1 MACKCTQTTINATAG
16 GAITSPFSACTY
28 PLWINHV
35 SGCTGSALD
44 VHFGNP
50 GANFLFNVGQY
61 DYSEVGYATNNIGIN
76 VPNPIHTV
84 SIGGTIDVENYLH
97 MGDGVASG
105 DTPYSVYLGY
115 KAGETSK
122 NNKNSSYNTVVGND
136 SLGSG
141 GVLNAANHNVAVGY
155 QSLRSLTSGDYNT
168 VIGNGGGYNLTS
180 QSGNVYLGYGQGS
193 LETTEQNTLRIGNRA
208 QTPGRTTRP
217 LLQGDFETSGATIWG
232 SARIT
237 TLPPGDEGFVT
248 IDKDGYLHASKYTS
262 GPSINK
268 PISLMNTGP
277 WTANTTDAAGLPWNT
292 VGALP
297 GYRSV
302 SISGGTNAG
311 ATSSDWKGT
320 RVGIG
325 TGKPEVPFHVKAPY
339 GWAYVQSTET
349 SSYIASITSKE
360 IAYLGMAAEGGVK
373 SGSTT
378 WRIKSFTTPL
388 YLFGSPIGTG
398 FSLMRSSRYTA
409 GDASTQSITH
419 PFSVLGDTEN
429 LDGAMVIRGDNNLGG
444 IGGNKGVGIF
454 TAKPTKELTVVGSI
468 SGTGAIHST
477 DYMKWPNPAESMYL
491 GYGRPSGSTTS
502 SKNTMI
508 GWVDTTTAG
517 AMNGA
522 EGNTAVGWKTINNI
536 TSGELNVAIG
546 REAGD
551 SLTTGSLN
559 TFVGAYAGT
568 SITTQNANVYIGY
581 AQGWNLTE
589 SSILRIGNNHNFNG
603 EEPLIYG
610 NMNTSGLTINGTVE
624 IEGTLTGFGDGNTGG
639 NEYVGVV
646 GGVRA
651 TGTIQAPNLKFT
663 DSNEFTSIGN
673 NQFGVGSGTTNS
685 NGNTFVGY
693 GINTENALN
702 VSNFN
707 TSVGSRSMQYIGAAA
722 SSNTAVGYKS
732 LGKTETGD
740 ENTAIGSTSLRDNE
754 TGSFNIGIGSF
765 ALGGSDTAS
774 NNLAVGNYAMANAS
788 LDGEFNIAIGDFA
801 QVAITTANNNVT
813 VGRFSQTSMTT
824 GTFNTSIGDAASLSN
839 RTGVHN
845 VALGHKSSYGV
856 TSQSHSYN
864 TSIGSGSLSGITTG
878 GCNVA
883 VGNNA
888 GSGIGLGQAITTGS
902 NNITI
907 GCQTN
912 IKDGTGSNQINIGNS
927 IFGRAINGSSTTNAI
942 GILSDIPNHTLSVA
956 GSFSASSEVNFGGF
970 ITGRD
975 VGKGGSGINSVGIGV
990 GIEGTIGTQLNTVL
1004 TTKGAISASTVDG
1017 MNGARVFFGNNENY
1031 ISGGTTPSG
1040 NPTDLEI
1047 WSGNDI
1053 ELKAGDDINL
1063 EATGKVEFTQYGAA
1077 NSSMSIDLN
1086 DVPTSAF
1093 VENYSNNEV
1102 FGINAS
1108 TRRLYLLWQGGIPAN
1123 QQTWISGNESNG
1135 GEIDLTIGSSNDV
1148 IFSAT
1153 SIGMGTTLPKTKLDV
1168 HHDPTGLS
1176 NDTGGGEVI
1185 TFGSAGTGYAAGN
1198 LVQLRGA
1205 SNWVRADADDTTLQ
1219 GNLVGMALGAA
1230 PSDGILIKGFYKIN
1244 TADDV
1249 GTWANGGQLYASTVV
1264 GKITESTGSMSSG
1277 DYVRVVGYMTT
1288 TTNVIYFNP
1297 ESTFI
1302 VIT

>member
-141 GVLNAANHNVAVGY
+141 GVLNAANHNIAVGY

-268 PISLMNTGP
+268 PISLKNTGP

-292 VGALP
+292 VGDLP

-311 ATSSDWKGT
+311 TTSSDWRGT

-360 IAYLGMAAEGGVK
+360 IAYLGMAAGGGAT

-378 WRIKSFTTPL
+378 WRTKSFTSSL
-388 YLFGSPIGTG
+388 SLGGFGFIGTG
-398 FSLMRSSRYTA
+398 FSIMRASRSVA
-409 GDASTQSITH
+409 SDASTQKVVN
-419 PFSVLGDTEN
+419 PFAILGDTEN
-429 LDGAMVIRGDNNLGG
+429 LDAALVLRGDTNLGG
-444 IGGNKGVGIF
+444 LGGNKGVGIF
-454 TAKPTKELTVVGSI
+454 TAQPTKELTVVGSI

-477 DYMKWPNPAESMYL
+477 NYIKFPNVASSTYIGYSTSSGSTSDTNNTIIGYDGAGPTMAGANSNTGVGSNALKALTTADLNTTIGSLAGRAVTTGSWNTIVGGFAGMSVSTGAGNVFL
-491 GYGRPSGSTTS
+491 GYGQGVGS
-502 SKNTMI
+502 N
-508 GWVDTTTAG
+508 
-517 AMNGA
+517 
-522 EGNTAVGWKTINNI
+522 
-536 TSGELNVAIG
+536 
-546 REAGD
+546 D
-551 SLTTGSLN
+551 SN
-559 TFVGAYAGT
+559 M
-568 SITTQNANVYIGY
+568 
-581 AQGWNLTE
+581 
-589 SSILRIGNNHNFNG
+589 LRIGNVPDLNNSRSLILGNFA
-603 EEPLIYG
+603 
-610 NMNTSGLTINGTVE
+610 TSAMTINGSLE
-624 IEGTLTGFGDGNTGG
+624 LEGTLTGKGDGNTGG

-663 DSNEFTSIGN
+663 NSNEFTSIGN

-685 NGNTFVGY
+685 NGNTFVGF
-693 GINTENALN
+693 GINNENALN

-707 TSVGSRSMQYIGAAA
+707 TAVGSRSMQYIGAAA
-722 SSNTAVGYKS
+722 SSNTAVGHKS
-732 LGKTETGD
+732 LLTNETGD

-765 ALGGSDTAS
+765 ALGGSETAS
-774 NNLAVGNYAMANAS
+774 NNLAVGNYAMANSA
-788 LDGEFNIAIGDFA
+788 LNGEFNIAIGDYSH
-801 QVAITTANNNVT
+801 VAITTANNNVT

-975 VGKGGSGINSVGIGV
+975 VGKGGSINSVGIGV
-990 GIEGTIGTQLNTVL
+990 GVEGTIGTQLNTVL

-1053 ELKAGDDINL
+1053 ELKSGDDINL

-1205 SNWVRADADDTTLQ
+1205 SNWVRADADNTTLQ